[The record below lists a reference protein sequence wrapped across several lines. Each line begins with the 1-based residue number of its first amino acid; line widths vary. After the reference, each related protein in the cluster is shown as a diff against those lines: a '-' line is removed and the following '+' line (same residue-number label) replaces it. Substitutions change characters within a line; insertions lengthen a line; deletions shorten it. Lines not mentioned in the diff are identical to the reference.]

1 MKKLGLVIVLL
12 CLSMAVSAGG
22 FMFKHLEVKDGLSSN
37 RVNDIFKDSE
47 GFMWFATASGLNRYD
62 GCQMKVYRSHNL
74 DLGPLPD
81 NCVQK
86 VQEDGKK
93 RLWIRTA
100 AGYTIYDSKTES
112 FNRDVHA
119 LLWEAGIDGI
129 PALTYIDKNKN
140 MWFYIASK
148 GCYLYIPE
156 SQLLYPLLFDA
167 GQLPEGEITDI
178 SECSDGVLLVY
189 NTGMIVCLNR
199 DTNKIN
205 WDLKDISKELG
216 NNKYDTFSFFVD
228 KENDIWI
235 YSPSGLWIYNPA
247 EKKWQKKLRDLINRQ
262 SRSAVLSV
270 AQDLQGRI
278 WIGREHDGVNIL
290 NKSTGEIK
298 TLMHQPDDERSLQD
312 NTVSALYE
320 DPNGMM
326 WLGTWK
332 KGISYYHE
340 SIFKFSLDYVG
351 DVTAVE
357 EDKNGDLWI
366 GTNNDGLIH
375 WKINTGEPQLFVRE
389 VSDANS
395 LSSDAV
401 SCLLRTRDGKL
412 WIGTLGGGLDCYDN
426 GRFTHYKNMV
436 KNSKSLTDNNI
447 VALAEDKSGIVW
459 IGTSGSGLQSLNPRT
474 GEFNTYNTTTSDLA
488 FNTVSSLYITRDNS
502 LMIGTSRGLSV
513 MDLSTKKIIS
523 LTGTKSGKT
532 RFSNQNINQVY
543 EDSRGLI
550 WIATREGLNIYN
562 PKIDELTILAEK
574 NGLSNL
580 LTVGIVE
587 DDNSN
592 MWITSAKGLTHIIP
606 MLDSKTGMYDFRC
619 NIYDE
624 RDGLQ
629 SSGFNQRS
637 VKKLSSGEIVIGG
650 VYGINRFF
658 SDKIKYNE
666 VLPNV
671 FFTHFLLF
679 NKEVE
684 VGEVYGD
691 KVILDKAL
699 NFVDQVEL
707 DYKQNMVCVQFAS
720 DNYIIPEKVE
730 YAYKLE
736 GFSDEWITT
745 KTGEAVYTNLFPGT
759 YLLRVKAI
767 NSDGFSGNEEAS
779 LKIVVTPPFW
789 LSTWACILY
798 VILFVGIMLLMCSKM
813 CGGKRK
819 SGQSEEQSEIGEDES
834 DEESEELE
842 QPGSYKP
849 EEKVTSEEESDAV
862 LLAHDESISSEVVDE
877 VVSKAV
883 EEEEVVE
890 IKTIES
896 VLEEK
901 KEIDTVSTIK
911 TQRARVIQ
919 LIEDENS
926 DEYTTYIVPE
936 DELPEVIITAGSKK
950 VDGIIPP
957 AISEMIGTKKAVS
970 HSGNDESVDEKLLG
984 AAMKYVE
991 SNISRSDL
999 SVEELSRE
1007 LGMSRVNLY
1016 KRLVAMTGKT
1026 PIEFIRVIRL
1036 KHAAKLLRE
1045 TRMNIS
1051 EVAYQV
1057 GFNNPKYFTKYF
1069 KEEFGMLPSVYQ
1081 EKEKQEQ
1088 GE

>member
-1 MKKLGLVIVLL
+1 M
-12 CLSMAVSAGG
+12 
-22 FMFKHLEVKDGLSSN
+22 
-37 RVNDIFKDSE
+37 
-47 GFMWFATASGLNRYD
+47 
-62 GCQMKVYRSHNL
+62 
-74 DLGPLPD
+74 
-81 NCVQK
+81 
-86 VQEDGKK
+86 
-93 RLWIRTA
+93 
-100 AGYTIYDSKTES
+100 
-112 FNRDVHA
+112 
-119 LLWEAGIDGI
+119 
-129 PALTYIDKNKN
+129 
-140 MWFYIASK
+140 
-148 GCYLYIPE
+148 
-156 SQLLYPLLFDA
+156 
-167 GQLPEGEITDI
+167 
-178 SECSDGVLLVY
+178 
-189 NTGMIVCLNR
+189 
-199 DTNKIN
+199 
-205 WDLKDISKELG
+205 
-216 NNKYDTFSFFVD
+216 
-228 KENDIWI
+228 
-235 YSPSGLWIYNPA
+235 
-247 EKKWQKKLRDLINRQ
+247 
-262 SRSAVLSV
+262 
-270 AQDLQGRI
+270 
-278 WIGREHDGVNIL
+278 
-290 NKSTGEIK
+290 
-298 TLMHQPDDERSLQD
+298 
-312 NTVSALYE
+312 
-320 DPNGMM
+320 
-326 WLGTWK
+326 
-332 KGISYYHE
+332 
-340 SIFKFSLDYVG
+340 
-351 DVTAVE
+351 
-357 EDKNGDLWI
+357 
-366 GTNNDGLIH
+366 
-375 WKINTGEPQLFVRE
+375 
-389 VSDANS
+389 
-395 LSSDAV
+395 
-401 SCLLRTRDGKL
+401 
-412 WIGTLGGGLDCYDN
+412 
-426 GRFTHYKNMV
+426 
-436 KNSKSLTDNNI
+436 
-447 VALAEDKSGIVW
+447 
-459 IGTSGSGLQSLNPRT
+459 
-474 GEFNTYNTTTSDLA
+474 
-488 FNTVSSLYITRDNS
+488 
-502 LMIGTSRGLSV
+502 
-513 MDLSTKKIIS
+513 
-523 LTGTKSGKT
+523 TGTKSGKT

-707 DYKQNMVCVQFAS
+707 DYKQNMFCVQFAS

-736 GFSDEWITT
+736 GFGDEWITT

-819 SGQSEEQSEIGEDES
+819 SGPSEEQSEIG
-834 DEESEELE
+834 ELE

-849 EEKVTSEEESDAV
+849 EEKVTSEEESGAV

>member
-205 WDLKDISKELG
+205 WDLKEISKELG
-216 NNKYDTFSFFVD
+216 NNKYETFSFFVD

-357 EDKNGDLWI
+357 EDKNGD
-366 GTNNDGLIH
+366 
-375 WKINTGEPQLFVRE
+375 
-389 VSDANS
+389 
-395 LSSDAV
+395 
-401 SCLLRTRDGKL
+401 L

-707 DYKQNMVCVQFAS
+707 DYKQNMFCVQFAS

-736 GFSDEWITT
+736 GFGDEWITT

-849 EEKVTSEEESDAV
+849 EEKVTSEEESGAV

>member
-1 MKKLGLVIVLL
+1 
-12 CLSMAVSAGG
+12 
-22 FMFKHLEVKDGLSSN
+22 
-37 RVNDIFKDSE
+37 
-47 GFMWFATASGLNRYD
+47 
-62 GCQMKVYRSHNL
+62 
-74 DLGPLPD
+74 
-81 NCVQK
+81 
-86 VQEDGKK
+86 
-93 RLWIRTA
+93 
-100 AGYTIYDSKTES
+100 
-112 FNRDVHA
+112 
-119 LLWEAGIDGI
+119 
-129 PALTYIDKNKN
+129 
-140 MWFYIASK
+140 
-148 GCYLYIPE
+148 
-156 SQLLYPLLFDA
+156 
-167 GQLPEGEITDI
+167 
-178 SECSDGVLLVY
+178 
-189 NTGMIVCLNR
+189 
-199 DTNKIN
+199 
-205 WDLKDISKELG
+205 
-216 NNKYDTFSFFVD
+216 
-228 KENDIWI
+228 
-235 YSPSGLWIYNPA
+235 
-247 EKKWQKKLRDLINRQ
+247 
-262 SRSAVLSV
+262 
-270 AQDLQGRI
+270 
-278 WIGREHDGVNIL
+278 
-290 NKSTGEIK
+290 
-298 TLMHQPDDERSLQD
+298 
-312 NTVSALYE
+312 
-320 DPNGMM
+320 
-326 WLGTWK
+326 
-332 KGISYYHE
+332 
-340 SIFKFSLDYVG
+340 
-351 DVTAVE
+351 
-357 EDKNGDLWI
+357 
-366 GTNNDGLIH
+366 
-375 WKINTGEPQLFVRE
+375 
-389 VSDANS
+389 
-395 LSSDAV
+395 
-401 SCLLRTRDGKL
+401 
-412 WIGTLGGGLDCYDN
+412 
-426 GRFTHYKNMV
+426 MV

-459 IGTSGSGLQSLNPRT
+459 IGTSGGGLQSLNPRT

-707 DYKQNMVCVQFAS
+707 DYKQNMFCVQFAS

-890 IKTIES
+890 IKMIES

-957 AISEMIGTKKAVS
+957 AISEMIGAKKAVS

>member
-1 MKKLGLVIVLL
+1 M
-12 CLSMAVSAGG
+12 
-22 FMFKHLEVKDGLSSN
+22 
-37 RVNDIFKDSE
+37 
-47 GFMWFATASGLNRYD
+47 
-62 GCQMKVYRSHNL
+62 
-74 DLGPLPD
+74 
-81 NCVQK
+81 
-86 VQEDGKK
+86 
-93 RLWIRTA
+93 
-100 AGYTIYDSKTES
+100 
-112 FNRDVHA
+112 
-119 LLWEAGIDGI
+119 
-129 PALTYIDKNKN
+129 
-140 MWFYIASK
+140 
-148 GCYLYIPE
+148 
-156 SQLLYPLLFDA
+156 
-167 GQLPEGEITDI
+167 
-178 SECSDGVLLVY
+178 
-189 NTGMIVCLNR
+189 
-199 DTNKIN
+199 
-205 WDLKDISKELG
+205 
-216 NNKYDTFSFFVD
+216 
-228 KENDIWI
+228 
-235 YSPSGLWIYNPA
+235 
-247 EKKWQKKLRDLINRQ
+247 
-262 SRSAVLSV
+262 
-270 AQDLQGRI
+270 
-278 WIGREHDGVNIL
+278 
-290 NKSTGEIK
+290 
-298 TLMHQPDDERSLQD
+298 
-312 NTVSALYE
+312 
-320 DPNGMM
+320 
-326 WLGTWK
+326 
-332 KGISYYHE
+332 
-340 SIFKFSLDYVG
+340 
-351 DVTAVE
+351 
-357 EDKNGDLWI
+357 
-366 GTNNDGLIH
+366 
-375 WKINTGEPQLFVRE
+375 
-389 VSDANS
+389 
-395 LSSDAV
+395 
-401 SCLLRTRDGKL
+401 
-412 WIGTLGGGLDCYDN
+412 
-426 GRFTHYKNMV
+426 
-436 KNSKSLTDNNI
+436 
-447 VALAEDKSGIVW
+447 
-459 IGTSGSGLQSLNPRT
+459 
-474 GEFNTYNTTTSDLA
+474 
-488 FNTVSSLYITRDNS
+488 
-502 LMIGTSRGLSV
+502 
-513 MDLSTKKIIS
+513 
-523 LTGTKSGKT
+523 
-532 RFSNQNINQVY
+532 Y

-707 DYKQNMVCVQFAS
+707 DYKQNMFCVQFAS

-736 GFSDEWITT
+736 GFGDEWITT

-819 SGQSEEQSEIGEDES
+819 SGPSEEQSEIGEDES

-849 EEKVTSEEESDAV
+849 EEKVTSEEESGAV

>member
-1 MKKLGLVIVLL
+1 M
-12 CLSMAVSAGG
+12 
-22 FMFKHLEVKDGLSSN
+22 
-37 RVNDIFKDSE
+37 
-47 GFMWFATASGLNRYD
+47 
-62 GCQMKVYRSHNL
+62 
-74 DLGPLPD
+74 
-81 NCVQK
+81 
-86 VQEDGKK
+86 
-93 RLWIRTA
+93 
-100 AGYTIYDSKTES
+100 
-112 FNRDVHA
+112 
-119 LLWEAGIDGI
+119 
-129 PALTYIDKNKN
+129 
-140 MWFYIASK
+140 
-148 GCYLYIPE
+148 
-156 SQLLYPLLFDA
+156 
-167 GQLPEGEITDI
+167 
-178 SECSDGVLLVY
+178 
-189 NTGMIVCLNR
+189 
-199 DTNKIN
+199 
-205 WDLKDISKELG
+205 
-216 NNKYDTFSFFVD
+216 
-228 KENDIWI
+228 
-235 YSPSGLWIYNPA
+235 
-247 EKKWQKKLRDLINRQ
+247 
-262 SRSAVLSV
+262 
-270 AQDLQGRI
+270 
-278 WIGREHDGVNIL
+278 
-290 NKSTGEIK
+290 
-298 TLMHQPDDERSLQD
+298 
-312 NTVSALYE
+312 
-320 DPNGMM
+320 
-326 WLGTWK
+326 
-332 KGISYYHE
+332 
-340 SIFKFSLDYVG
+340 
-351 DVTAVE
+351 
-357 EDKNGDLWI
+357 
-366 GTNNDGLIH
+366 
-375 WKINTGEPQLFVRE
+375 
-389 VSDANS
+389 
-395 LSSDAV
+395 
-401 SCLLRTRDGKL
+401 
-412 WIGTLGGGLDCYDN
+412 
-426 GRFTHYKNMV
+426 
-436 KNSKSLTDNNI
+436 
-447 VALAEDKSGIVW
+447 ALAEDKSGIVW
-459 IGTSGSGLQSLNPRT
+459 IGTSGGGLQSLNPRT

-574 NGLSNL
+574 NGLSDL

-684 VGEVYGD
+684 VGEVYGN

-707 DYKQNMVCVQFAS
+707 DYKQNMFCVQFAS

-736 GFSDEWITT
+736 GFGDEWITT

-842 QPGSYKP
+842 QLGSYKP
-849 EEKVTSEEESDAV
+849 EEKVTSEEESGAV

>member
-1 MKKLGLVIVLL
+1 
-12 CLSMAVSAGG
+12 
-22 FMFKHLEVKDGLSSN
+22 
-37 RVNDIFKDSE
+37 
-47 GFMWFATASGLNRYD
+47 
-62 GCQMKVYRSHNL
+62 
-74 DLGPLPD
+74 
-81 NCVQK
+81 
-86 VQEDGKK
+86 
-93 RLWIRTA
+93 
-100 AGYTIYDSKTES
+100 
-112 FNRDVHA
+112 
-119 LLWEAGIDGI
+119 
-129 PALTYIDKNKN
+129 
-140 MWFYIASK
+140 
-148 GCYLYIPE
+148 
-156 SQLLYPLLFDA
+156 
-167 GQLPEGEITDI
+167 
-178 SECSDGVLLVY
+178 
-189 NTGMIVCLNR
+189 
-199 DTNKIN
+199 
-205 WDLKDISKELG
+205 
-216 NNKYDTFSFFVD
+216 
-228 KENDIWI
+228 
-235 YSPSGLWIYNPA
+235 
-247 EKKWQKKLRDLINRQ
+247 
-262 SRSAVLSV
+262 
-270 AQDLQGRI
+270 
-278 WIGREHDGVNIL
+278 
-290 NKSTGEIK
+290 
-298 TLMHQPDDERSLQD
+298 
-312 NTVSALYE
+312 
-320 DPNGMM
+320 
-326 WLGTWK
+326 
-332 KGISYYHE
+332 
-340 SIFKFSLDYVG
+340 
-351 DVTAVE
+351 
-357 EDKNGDLWI
+357 
-366 GTNNDGLIH
+366 
-375 WKINTGEPQLFVRE
+375 
-389 VSDANS
+389 
-395 LSSDAV
+395 
-401 SCLLRTRDGKL
+401 
-412 WIGTLGGGLDCYDN
+412 
-426 GRFTHYKNMV
+426 
-436 KNSKSLTDNNI
+436 
-447 VALAEDKSGIVW
+447 
-459 IGTSGSGLQSLNPRT
+459 
-474 GEFNTYNTTTSDLA
+474 
-488 FNTVSSLYITRDNS
+488 
-502 LMIGTSRGLSV
+502 MIGTSRGLSV

-523 LTGTKSGKT
+523 LTGTTSGKT

-707 DYKQNMVCVQFAS
+707 FAS

-798 VILFVGIMLLMCSKM
+798 VILFVGVMLLMCSKM

-849 EEKVTSEEESDAV
+849 EEKVTSEEESGAV

-883 EEEEVVE
+883 EEDEVVE

-957 AISEMIGTKKAVS
+957 AISEMIGAKKAVS

>member
-1 MKKLGLVIVLL
+1 M
-12 CLSMAVSAGG
+12 
-22 FMFKHLEVKDGLSSN
+22 
-37 RVNDIFKDSE
+37 
-47 GFMWFATASGLNRYD
+47 
-62 GCQMKVYRSHNL
+62 
-74 DLGPLPD
+74 
-81 NCVQK
+81 
-86 VQEDGKK
+86 
-93 RLWIRTA
+93 
-100 AGYTIYDSKTES
+100 
-112 FNRDVHA
+112 
-119 LLWEAGIDGI
+119 
-129 PALTYIDKNKN
+129 
-140 MWFYIASK
+140 
-148 GCYLYIPE
+148 
-156 SQLLYPLLFDA
+156 
-167 GQLPEGEITDI
+167 
-178 SECSDGVLLVY
+178 
-189 NTGMIVCLNR
+189 
-199 DTNKIN
+199 
-205 WDLKDISKELG
+205 
-216 NNKYDTFSFFVD
+216 
-228 KENDIWI
+228 
-235 YSPSGLWIYNPA
+235 
-247 EKKWQKKLRDLINRQ
+247 
-262 SRSAVLSV
+262 
-270 AQDLQGRI
+270 
-278 WIGREHDGVNIL
+278 
-290 NKSTGEIK
+290 
-298 TLMHQPDDERSLQD
+298 
-312 NTVSALYE
+312 
-320 DPNGMM
+320 
-326 WLGTWK
+326 
-332 KGISYYHE
+332 
-340 SIFKFSLDYVG
+340 
-351 DVTAVE
+351 
-357 EDKNGDLWI
+357 
-366 GTNNDGLIH
+366 
-375 WKINTGEPQLFVRE
+375 
-389 VSDANS
+389 
-395 LSSDAV
+395 
-401 SCLLRTRDGKL
+401 
-412 WIGTLGGGLDCYDN
+412 
-426 GRFTHYKNMV
+426 
-436 KNSKSLTDNNI
+436 
-447 VALAEDKSGIVW
+447 
-459 IGTSGSGLQSLNPRT
+459 
-474 GEFNTYNTTTSDLA
+474 
-488 FNTVSSLYITRDNS
+488 
-502 LMIGTSRGLSV
+502 
-513 MDLSTKKIIS
+513 
-523 LTGTKSGKT
+523 
-532 RFSNQNINQVY
+532 Y

-574 NGLSNL
+574 NGLSDL

-684 VGEVYGD
+684 VGEVYGN

-707 DYKQNMVCVQFAS
+707 DYKQNMFCVQFAS

-736 GFSDEWITT
+736 GFGDEWITT

-798 VILFVGIMLLMCSKM
+798 VILFVGIMLLMCGKM

-849 EEKVTSEEESDAV
+849 EEKVTSEEESGAV

-883 EEEEVVE
+883 EEDEVVE

-936 DELPEVIITAGSKK
+936 DELPEVIIIAGSKK

>member
-1 MKKLGLVIVLL
+1 
-12 CLSMAVSAGG
+12 
-22 FMFKHLEVKDGLSSN
+22 
-37 RVNDIFKDSE
+37 
-47 GFMWFATASGLNRYD
+47 
-62 GCQMKVYRSHNL
+62 
-74 DLGPLPD
+74 
-81 NCVQK
+81 
-86 VQEDGKK
+86 
-93 RLWIRTA
+93 
-100 AGYTIYDSKTES
+100 
-112 FNRDVHA
+112 
-119 LLWEAGIDGI
+119 
-129 PALTYIDKNKN
+129 
-140 MWFYIASK
+140 
-148 GCYLYIPE
+148 
-156 SQLLYPLLFDA
+156 
-167 GQLPEGEITDI
+167 
-178 SECSDGVLLVY
+178 
-189 NTGMIVCLNR
+189 
-199 DTNKIN
+199 
-205 WDLKDISKELG
+205 
-216 NNKYDTFSFFVD
+216 
-228 KENDIWI
+228 
-235 YSPSGLWIYNPA
+235 
-247 EKKWQKKLRDLINRQ
+247 
-262 SRSAVLSV
+262 
-270 AQDLQGRI
+270 
-278 WIGREHDGVNIL
+278 
-290 NKSTGEIK
+290 
-298 TLMHQPDDERSLQD
+298 
-312 NTVSALYE
+312 
-320 DPNGMM
+320 
-326 WLGTWK
+326 
-332 KGISYYHE
+332 
-340 SIFKFSLDYVG
+340 
-351 DVTAVE
+351 
-357 EDKNGDLWI
+357 
-366 GTNNDGLIH
+366 
-375 WKINTGEPQLFVRE
+375 
-389 VSDANS
+389 
-395 LSSDAV
+395 
-401 SCLLRTRDGKL
+401 
-412 WIGTLGGGLDCYDN
+412 
-426 GRFTHYKNMV
+426 
-436 KNSKSLTDNNI
+436 
-447 VALAEDKSGIVW
+447 
-459 IGTSGSGLQSLNPRT
+459 
-474 GEFNTYNTTTSDLA
+474 
-488 FNTVSSLYITRDNS
+488 
-502 LMIGTSRGLSV
+502 MIGTSRGLSV

-707 DYKQNMVCVQFAS
+707 DYKQNMFCVQFAS

-736 GFSDEWITT
+736 GFGDEWITT

-819 SGQSEEQSEIGEDES
+819 SGPSEEQSEIGEDES

-849 EEKVTSEEESDAV
+849 EEKVTSEEESGAV

-1069 KEEFGMLPSVYQ
+1069 KEEFGMLPSVYK

>member
-1 MKKLGLVIVLL
+1 
-12 CLSMAVSAGG
+12 
-22 FMFKHLEVKDGLSSN
+22 
-37 RVNDIFKDSE
+37 
-47 GFMWFATASGLNRYD
+47 
-62 GCQMKVYRSHNL
+62 
-74 DLGPLPD
+74 
-81 NCVQK
+81 
-86 VQEDGKK
+86 
-93 RLWIRTA
+93 
-100 AGYTIYDSKTES
+100 
-112 FNRDVHA
+112 
-119 LLWEAGIDGI
+119 
-129 PALTYIDKNKN
+129 
-140 MWFYIASK
+140 
-148 GCYLYIPE
+148 
-156 SQLLYPLLFDA
+156 
-167 GQLPEGEITDI
+167 
-178 SECSDGVLLVY
+178 
-189 NTGMIVCLNR
+189 
-199 DTNKIN
+199 
-205 WDLKDISKELG
+205 
-216 NNKYDTFSFFVD
+216 
-228 KENDIWI
+228 
-235 YSPSGLWIYNPA
+235 
-247 EKKWQKKLRDLINRQ
+247 
-262 SRSAVLSV
+262 
-270 AQDLQGRI
+270 
-278 WIGREHDGVNIL
+278 
-290 NKSTGEIK
+290 
-298 TLMHQPDDERSLQD
+298 
-312 NTVSALYE
+312 
-320 DPNGMM
+320 
-326 WLGTWK
+326 
-332 KGISYYHE
+332 
-340 SIFKFSLDYVG
+340 VG

-459 IGTSGSGLQSLNPRT
+459 IGTSGGGLQSLNPRT

-707 DYKQNMVCVQFAS
+707 DYKQNMFCVQFAS

-736 GFSDEWITT
+736 GFGDEWITT

-842 QPGSYKP
+842 QPGSCKP
-849 EEKVTSEEESDAV
+849 EEKVTSEEESGAV

-936 DELPEVIITAGSKK
+936 DELPEVIIIAGSKK